1 VNLSRGD
8 SVVVYAILV
17 IINFIL
23 FPGSGRAQGFVSGEF
38 KLSQEVRWDNS
49 VLPMG
54 EYEYSVDSRKSPSVV
69 RVQQKDGDFSG
80 VFTLRSFSRR
90 EQPGGSGI
98 VLAADGSE
106 TYVTSISLQKLG
118 GELLFSAPD
127 SAPED
132 TLVDPLGPS
141 EAGIAPHQTLKYLS
155 VVNPHREKVPE
166 DEAEKVYLK
175 ACEAVEKEFGRPVP
189 IRPRVILR
197 LGAGENI
204 LRLKT
209 REILLKKWDEVRFA
223 DAVVDLALYD
233 MVPADERLK
242 LSSSAIHRAG
252 ATVSVCELK
261 SCKN

>member
-1 VNLSRGD
+1 MNLLRGD

-17 IINFIL
+17 IVNFIL

-38 KLSQEVRWDNS
+38 KLSQEVRWEDS

-54 EYEYSVDSRKSPSVV
+54 EYEYSVDSRKSPSLVH
-69 RVQQKDGDFSG
+69 VQQKDGSFSA
-80 VFTLRSFSRR
+80 VFTPHSFLRRG
-90 EQPGGSGI
+90 EQGGNG
-98 VLAADGSE
+98 LALTTAGDE

-118 GELLFSAPD
+118 GELIFSSPSNALENAPAD
-127 SAPED
+127 SFGTDGAGTAP
-132 TLVDPLGPS
+132 P
-141 EAGIAPHQTLKYLS
+141 QTLKYLS
-155 VVNPHREKVPE
+155 VVNPHREKVPD
-166 DEAEKVYLK
+166 DEAENVYLK
-175 ACEAVEKEFGRPVP
+175 ACEAVENEFGRPVP

-204 LRLKT
+204 LHFKT

-233 MVPADERLK
+233 MVPAEERLK
-242 LSSSAIHRAG
+242 LSNSAIHRAG

>member
-1 VNLSRGD
+1 MNLLRGD

-17 IINFIL
+17 IIHFIV
-23 FPGSGRAQGFVSGEF
+23 FPGAGRAQGLVSGEF
-38 KLSQEVRWDNS
+38 KLSQEVRWESS

-69 RVQQKDGDFSG
+69 RVQQKNGGFSA
-80 VFTLRSFSRR
+80 VFTPRSFLRD
-90 EQPGGSGI
+90 EQQGGNGLG
-98 VLAADGSE
+98 LASAGNE
-106 TYVTSISLQKLG
+106 TYVTAISLQKLG
-118 GELLFSAPD
+118 GQLIFSAAA
-127 SAPED
+127 SAPENAAAD
-132 TLVDPLGPS
+132 TVEASG
-141 EAGIAPHQTLKYLS
+141 AGIAPPQTLKYLS
-155 VVNPHREKVPE
+155 VVNPHREKVPD

-189 IRPRVILR
+189 IRPPVILR
-197 LGAGENI
+197 LGAAENI
-204 LRLKT
+204 LHFKT

-233 MVPADERLK
+233 MVPAEERLK
-242 LSSSAIHRAG
+242 LSNSAIHRAG